1 MINLDKSVK
10 NINFVVALFF
20 NGKIFIARFDE
31 RIGAGLYTDGKEIII
46 P

>member
-20 NGKIFIARFDE
+20 SGKILTAGFDE
-31 RIGAGLYTDGKEIII
+31 
-46 P
+46 